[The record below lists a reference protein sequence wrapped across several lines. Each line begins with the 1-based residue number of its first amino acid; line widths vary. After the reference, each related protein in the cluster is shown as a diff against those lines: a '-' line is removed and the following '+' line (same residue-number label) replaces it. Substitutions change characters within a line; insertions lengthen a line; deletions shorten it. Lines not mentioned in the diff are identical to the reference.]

1 MPACGRAL
9 VSATL
14 YYSST
19 FPQAVRSTL
28 PRFTQFELGVGTNP
42 RMAGQ
47 SRGYVLKALYLDA
60 AQSLRNDLKDLK
72 GELYFDD
79 AVLQSSADDFGHVV
93 HKKPVAANPR
103 RATMARRADNLDAD
117 DRAPPAVFLPAAG
130 VIFLLGFRLGSRTT
144 CNASADSLAGAPY
157 LPAAAGDFIISVA
170 FFDARWIFLC
180 AGGRRNH

>member
-72 GELYFDD
+72 GELYCSRRPTTVDT
-79 AVLQSSADDFGHVV
+79 VGTRRQSPLTLAEQRWRVGRTTSTRTTER
-93 HKKPVAANPR
+93 PR
-103 RATMARRADNLDAD
+103 PCSCPRPGLSSYLAFAL
-117 DRAPPAVFLPAAG
+117 AAG
-130 VIFLLGFRLGSRTT
+130 QPAMQAPTAWPVPLT
-144 CNASADSLAGAPY
+144 C
-157 LPAAAGDFIISVA
+157 LPPP
-170 FFDARWIFLC
+170 
-180 AGGRRNH
+180 